1 MTPLLRP
8 VTRMKCS
15 MPAARASSTTY
26 WMIGRTVYLSRGYQR
41 EWLDGSAAGDGYVSD
56 SVQVTLRPQR

>member
-1 MTPLLRP
+1 
-8 VTRMKCS
+8 
-15 MPAARASSTTY
+15 
-26 WMIGRTVYLSRGYQR
+26 MIGRTVYLSRGYQR